1 MFHRRNAVLKGLRD
15 MFLGP
20 SVHIDDAAADA
31 VSRAIVLGE
40 HLSMSVRVDLEAAA
54 LIKEIDITPALNTPL
69 SVIKGG
75 NGNTEPSSLLAA
87 ACVGAVAAVDLREL
101 LLNRLAGS
109 QGDVLHGM
117 VARSIAAWE
126 VGQENIGRAP
136 NPYTK
141 KGMHMSFP
149 PGTLTGGKKS
159 VAGELMKSFVL
170 TGQSTREETAR
181 YISETLIAILGLGP
195 IPSGRPAQFSVL
207 NRLGID
213 RGTLTLPGPV
223 VDSVMERVL
232 GIDFFWPNYLERKR
246 VIR

>member
-15 MFLGP
+15 LFLGP
-20 SVHIDDAAADA
+20 SVHRDDAAADA

-40 HLSMSVRVDLEAAA
+40 HLSMWVREDLEAAA
-54 LIKEIDITPALNTPL
+54 SIKKVDIIPALNTPL

-75 NGNTEPSSLLAA
+75 NGNTEPGSLLAA

-101 LLNRLAGS
+101 LLNHLAGS

-126 VGQENIGRAP
+126 VGQENIGHAP

-141 KGMHMSFP
+141 TGMHMSFP
-149 PGTLTGGKKS
+149 PGTLTGGKIS
-159 VAGELMKSFVL
+159 VAGELMISFVL
-170 TGQSTREETAR
+170 TGQSTREETTR
-181 YISETLIAILGLGP
+181 YISETLTAILGLGP

-207 NRLGID
+207 TRLGVD
-213 RGTLTLPGPV
+213 RGTLSLPEPV

-232 GIDFFWPNYLERKR
+232 GIDPFWPSYLKGKE
-246 VIR
+246 VTW